1 MKFYIKHSIKGRLRV
16 HMDVKRMTYKQAD
29 ILEYYL
35 KNVESVYEVKVYEK
49 TCDVVISYTNDK
61 KYIVRKLLDFSYDSV
76 QVPDDVVSSRRTSPA
91 DMHSSSAPDSPAASL
106 RV

>member
-35 KNVESVYEVKVYEK
+35 KNVESVYEVKVY
-49 TCDVVISYTNDK
+49 
-61 KYIVRKLLDFSYDSV
+61 
-76 QVPDDVVSSRRTSPA
+76 
-91 DMHSSSAPDSPAASL
+91 
-106 RV
+106 